1 LIRCDEISGSQEVNA
16 TSDDDGQNA
25 SAMDDDSLSN
35 ENESVFSQPVGG
47 GPSTPVKKVKRR
59 KESSEMGS
67 AKKKQKLL
75 AINSTHS
82 LA

>member
-16 TSDDDGQNA
+16 ASDDDGQNT
-25 SAMDDDSLSN
+25 SPVDDESVSN
-35 ENESVFSQPVGG
+35 ENESVFSQAIGG
-47 GPSTPVKKVKRR
+47 GPSTPMKKAKKR
-59 KESSEMGS
+59 KEGIEMGS